1 MFVIALVIF
10 RGFYSIKIDPELC
23 SLLVIT
29 VTAGLSLIRHVTGVI
44 FTLATAAHLSVE
56 PWVSGFQLRF
66 SENQYQRIEDRVYER
81 QAELCKTNY
90 NPHVDVLLVFESRVA
105 IFIKPLTECIYTYYP
120 NQCDVAQEEEDWYR
134 ENSNGDVSGCI
145 WKGWCGILLLQWTSQ
160 VFYLYCHTDQHNK
173 RWKQKIRGTKSTI
186 NHITNMCKIIRLIKA
201 GFLK

>member
-1 MFVIALVIF
+1 MFDIALVIF

-23 SLLVIT
+23 SLLVLT

-44 FTLATAAHLSVE
+44 FTLATAAHSSEE
-56 PWVSGFQLRF
+56 PRVSGFQLGF

-120 NQCDVAQEEEDWYR
+120 NQCDVAQEEED
-134 ENSNGDVSGCI
+134 
-145 WKGWCGILLLQWTSQ
+145 
-160 VFYLYCHTDQHNK
+160 
-173 RWKQKIRGTKSTI
+173 
-186 NHITNMCKIIRLIKA
+186 
-201 GFLK
+201 